1 MSARCGHVLDD
12 GRECRRRVRVEGD
25 RCHLHPWA
33 RIRPGTVV
41 DGDVSVVVFGWD
53 LVSVDAEGVRVR
65 LAWAELNGLA
75 VDDVDAAF
83 FDRLARDLYAFH
95 AIDDVEDVEVVE
107 DADPL
112 DGPRITDGAFYGD
125 PTDDVEA
132 FRSLSDQVEAFR
144 SYSDQARTD
153 AVETDEVEP
162 WESS

>member
-53 LVSVDAEGVRVR
+53 LVSVDAEGVRVWLPER
-65 LAWAELNGLA
+65 
-75 VDDVDAAF
+75 AAL
-83 FDRLARDLYAFH
+83 RLARDLYAFH
-95 AIDDVEDVEVVE
+95 TIDDVEDVEVVE

-112 DGPRITDGAFYGD
+112 DWPRITDGAFYGD
-125 PTDDVEA
+125 PTD
-132 FRSLSDQVEAFR
+132 
-144 SYSDQARTD
+144 
-153 AVETDEVEP
+153 EVEP

>member
-41 DGDVSVVVFGWD
+41 DGDVLVVVFGWD
-53 LVSVDAEGVRVR
+53 LVSVDAEGVRVWLPER
-65 LAWAELNGLA
+65 
-75 VDDVDAAF
+75 AAL
-83 FDRLARDLYAFH
+83 RLARDLYAFH

-125 PTDDVEA
+125 PTDEVEA

>member
-53 LVSVDAEGVRVR
+53 LVSVDAEGVRVWLPER
-65 LAWAELNGLA
+65 
-75 VDDVDAAF
+75 AAL
-83 FDRLARDLYAFH
+83 RLARDLYAFH
-95 AIDDVEDVEVVE
+95 AIDD
-107 DADPL
+107 
-112 DGPRITDGAFYGD
+112 
-125 PTDDVEA
+125 
-132 FRSLSDQVEAFR
+132 VEAFR